1 MLGRLLPRET
11 SFFDFFDEHAELTLN
26 AAKELQALV
35 SNGVNIGPQA
45 RRIKEIEHE
54 ADIVTHRCVEALHKT
69 FVTPIDR
76 NDVHRLITRMDDVAD
91 YIEAVSDRFALY
103 EITEFSPESK
113 DLASELVNS
122 CSAKGRAVR
131 GLRDLR
137 SKAAV
142 IREACVEV
150 NRLENDADALL
161 RSALARLFK
170 SSANPIEIIK
180 WKEIY
185 ELFEIAT
192 DRCEDVANVIEG
204 VALEHG

>member
-11 SFFDFFDEHAELTLN
+11 SFFDFFDEHAALTV
-26 AAKELQALV
+26 AGAKELLALV
-35 SNGVNIGPQA
+35 SNGTNVGPLA
-45 RRIKEIEHE
+45 RRLKEIEHE

-76 NDVHRLITRMDDVAD
+76 NDIHRLITRMDDVLD
-91 YIEAVSDRFALY
+91 YIEAVGDRFSLY
-103 EITEFSPESK
+103 EITEMSDDAK
-113 DLASELVNS
+113 QLAEVLVRS
-122 CSAKGRAVR
+122 CEAMERAAR

-137 SKAAV
+137 KADA

-161 RSALARLFK
+161 RNALAKLFK
-170 SSANPIEIIK
+170 TCANPIHLIK

-204 VALEHG
+204 VALEQG

>member
-11 SFFDFFDEHAELTLN
+11 SFFDFFDEHAALTV
-26 AAKELQALV
+26 AGAKELRSLV
-35 SNGVNIGPQA
+35 SSGTHIGPLA

-76 NDVHRLITRMDDVAD
+76 NDIHRLITRMDDVLD
-91 YIEAVSDRFALY
+91 YIEAVSDRFSLY
-103 EITEFSPESK
+103 EITDMSQEAGEMA
-113 DLASELVNS
+113 DVLVRS
-122 CSAKGRAVR
+122 CEAEERAVR

-137 SKAAV
+137 KADA

-161 RSALARLFK
+161 RTALASLFRTC
-170 SSANPIEIIK
+170 SNPIHLIK

-185 ELFEIAT
+185 ELFETAT

-204 VALEHG
+204 VALELG

>member
-11 SFFDFFDEHAELTLN
+11 SFFDFFDEHAALTV
-26 AAKELQALV
+26 AGAKELLALV
-35 SNGVNIGPQA
+35 SSGTNVGPLA

-76 NDVHRLITRMDDVAD
+76 NDIHRLITRMDDVLD

-103 EITEFSPESK
+103 EITEMTEDAK
-113 DLASELVNS
+113 QLAEVLVRS
-122 CSAKGRAVR
+122 TQAMERAAR

-137 SKAAV
+137 KADI
-142 IREACVEV
+142 IRDACVEV
-150 NRLENDADALL
+150 NRLENDADGLL
-161 RSALARLFK
+161 RSALAKLFK
-170 SSANPIEIIK
+170 TCTNPIHLIK

-204 VALEHG
+204 VALEQG